1 MSLRDK
7 KKYPSPLPSPTRGEG
22 TFLSP
27 LPRQEGIKGRVKNL
41 KTLSSPEL
49 EAFLTSLGM
58 KKYRANQVYQWLYQ
72 KGADSFDEM
81 TNLSKEERH
90 ILNEKAYIS
99 SLKLVRSQRSS
110 DGTEKYLFELEDKNR
125 IESVL
130 IPDEDRLTLCISTQV
145 GCAMGCRF
153 CLTGKGG
160 LKRNLGGYEIVD
172 QVIAV
177 RKLLSKR
184 ITNIVLMGMGEPLAN
199 YDNTI
204 SALKILLDERA
215 LNFSNR
221 KITLSSA
228 GLIPQIDKLGKERIT
243 INLAIS
249 LNATTDD
256 VRDMIMPIN
265 KKYPI
270 KELLDCCKRFPL
282 PKRRRITFEYVMLKD
297 INDTKEDAERLCKL
311 LKGIPCKVNL
321 IPFNEYSGCEFKKP
335 DDAVVERFREI
346 LIGHHIM
353 AITRKSKGAEI
364 SAACGQLRGEI
375 KNPC

>member
-1 MSLRDK
+1 M
-7 KKYPSPLPSPTRGEG
+7 
-22 TFLSP
+22 
-27 LPRQEGIKGRVKNL
+27 IKKNL
-41 KTLSSPEL
+41 KTFSLTEL
-49 EAFLTSLGM
+49 EDFLTSLGM
-58 KKYRANQVYQWLYQ
+58 KKYRVSQVYQWLYQ
-72 KGADSFDEM
+72 KGAASFDEM
-81 TNLSKEERH
+81 TNLSKEERQS
-90 ILNEKAYIS
+90 LNEKAYIS
-99 SLKLVRSQRSS
+99 SLKLVKRQTAS
-110 DGTEKYLFELEDKNR
+110 DGTEKYLFELEDGNR

-130 IPDEDRLTLCISTQV
+130 IPDEERLTLCISTQV

-160 LKRNLGGYEIVD
+160 LKRNLEAHEIVD

-177 RKLLSKR
+177 RRLLSKR

-204 SALKILLDERA
+204 NALKILFDEKA

-221 KITLSSA
+221 KITLSTA
-228 GLIPQIDKLGKERIT
+228 GLIPQIDKLGKEGIT

-249 LNATTDD
+249 LNAATDD
-256 VRDMIMPIN
+256 VRNKIMPIN

-270 KELLDCCKRFPL
+270 KELIAACKRFPL
-282 PKRRRITFEYVMLKD
+282 PKRRRITFEYVMLKN

-321 IPFNEYSGCEFKKP
+321 IPFNEYEGSEFKKP
-335 DDAVVERFREI
+335 DDNNVERFRGI
-346 LIGHHIM
+346 LMDRRIM

-364 SAACGQLRGEI
+364 SAACGQLNGG
-375 KNPC
+375 N

>member
-1 MSLRDK
+1 M
-7 KKYPSPLPSPTRGEG
+7 
-22 TFLSP
+22 
-27 LPRQEGIKGRVKNL
+27 IKKNL
-41 KTLSSPEL
+41 KTFSLTEL
-49 EAFLTSLGM
+49 EDFLTSLGM
-58 KKYRANQVYQWLYQ
+58 KKYRVSQVYQWLYQ
-72 KGADSFDEM
+72 KGAASFDEM
-81 TNLSKEERH
+81 TNLSKEERQS
-90 ILNEKAYIS
+90 LNEKAYIS
-99 SLKLVRSQRSS
+99 SLKLVKRQTAS
-110 DGTEKYLFELEDKNR
+110 DGTEKYLFELEDGNR

-130 IPDEDRLTLCISTQV
+130 IPDKERLTLCISTQV

-160 LKRNLGGYEIVD
+160 LKRNLEAHEIVD

-177 RKLLSKR
+177 RRLLSKR

-204 SALKILLDERA
+204 NALKILFDEKA

-221 KITLSSA
+221 KITLSTA
-228 GLIPQIDKLGKERIT
+228 GLIPQIDKLGKEGIT

-249 LNATTDD
+249 LNAATDD
-256 VRDMIMPIN
+256 VRNKIMPIN

-270 KELLDCCKRFPL
+270 KELIAACKRFPL
-282 PKRRRITFEYVMLKD
+282 PKRRRITFEYVMLKN

-321 IPFNEYSGCEFKKP
+321 IPFNEYEGSEFKKP
-335 DDAVVERFREI
+335 DDNNVERFRGI
-346 LIGHHIM
+346 LMDRHIM

-364 SAACGQLRGEI
+364 SAACGQLRG
-375 KNPC
+375 

>member
-1 MSLRDK
+1 M
-7 KKYPSPLPSPTRGEG
+7 
-22 TFLSP
+22 
-27 LPRQEGIKGRVKNL
+27 IKKNL
-41 KTLSSPEL
+41 KTFSLTEL
-49 EAFLTSLGM
+49 EDFLTSLGM
-58 KKYRANQVYQWLYQ
+58 KKYRVSQVYQWLYQ
-72 KGADSFDEM
+72 KGAASFDEM
-81 TNLSKEERH
+81 TNLSKEERQS
-90 ILNEKAYIS
+90 LNEKAYIS
-99 SLKLVRSQRSS
+99 SLKLVKRQTAS
-110 DGTEKYLFELEDKNR
+110 DGTEKYLFELEDGNR

-130 IPDEDRLTLCISTQV
+130 IPDEERLTLCISTQA

-160 LKRNLGGYEIVD
+160 LKRNLEAHEIVD

-177 RKLLSKR
+177 RRLLSKR

-204 SALKILLDERA
+204 SALKILLDEKA

-221 KITLSSA
+221 KITLSTA
-228 GLIPQIDKLGKERIT
+228 GLIPQIDKLGKEGIT

-249 LNATTDD
+249 LNAATDD
-256 VRDMIMPIN
+256 VRNKIMPVN

-270 KELLDCCKRFPL
+270 KELIAACKRFPL
-282 PKRRRITFEYVMLKD
+282 PKRRRITFEYVMLKN

-321 IPFNEYSGCEFKKP
+321 IPFNEYEGSEFKKP
-335 DDAVVERFREI
+335 DNNNVERFRGI
-346 LIGHHIM
+346 LMDRHIM

-364 SAACGQLRGEI
+364 SAACGQLKGG
-375 KNPC
+375 N

>member
-1 MSLRDK
+1 MTKR
-7 KKYPSPLPSPTRGEG
+7 
-22 TFLSP
+22 
-27 LPRQEGIKGRVKNL
+27 NL
-41 KTLSSPEL
+41 KSLSQAEL
-49 EAFLTSLGM
+49 EAFLNSLGM

-72 KGADSFDEM
+72 KGAASFDEM
-81 TNLSKEERH
+81 TNLSKEERQS
-90 ILNEKAYIS
+90 LNEKTYIS
-99 SLKLVRSQRSS
+99 SLVLIKRQTAS
-110 DGTEKYLFELEDKNR
+110 DGTEKYLFELEDRNR

-130 IPDEDRLTLCISTQV
+130 IPDEERLTLCISTQV

-160 LKRNLGGYEIVD
+160 LKRNLEAHEIVD

-177 RKLLSKR
+177 RRLLSKR

-204 SALKILLDERA
+204 NALKILLDEKA

-221 KITLSSA
+221 KVTLSTA
-228 GLIPQIDKLGKERIT
+228 GLIPQIDRLGKEGIK

-256 VRDMIMPIN
+256 IRNKIMPIN

-270 KELLDCCKRFPL
+270 KELIAACKRFPL

-335 DDAVVERFREI
+335 DDNNVERFREI
-346 LIGHHIM
+346 LIGRHIM
-353 AITRKSKGAEI
+353 TITRKSKGAEI
-364 SAACGQLRGEI
+364 SAACGQLRGS
-375 KNPC
+375 N

>member
-1 MSLRDK
+1 M
-7 KKYPSPLPSPTRGEG
+7 
-22 TFLSP
+22 
-27 LPRQEGIKGRVKNL
+27 KNL

-90 ILNEKAYIS
+90 VLNEKAYIS

-160 LKRNLGGYEIVD
+160 LKRNLEAYEIVD
-172 QVIAV
+172 QVISV
-177 RKLLSKR
+177 RRLLSNPPLIPPLVRGDTGGLR

-204 SALKILLDERA
+204 SALKILLDEKA
-215 LNFSNR
+215 LNFSSR
-221 KITLSSA
+221 KVTLSTA
-228 GLIPQIDKLGKERIT
+228 GLIPQMEMLGKEGIT
-243 INLAIS
+243 VNLAIS
-249 LNATTDD
+249 LSAVTDEI
-256 VRDMIMPIN
+256 RNKIMPIN

-270 KELLDCCKRFPL
+270 KELISACKRFPL
-282 PKRRRITFEYVMLKD
+282 PKRRRITFEYVMMKGM
-297 INDTKEDAERLCKL
+297 NDTEDDARKLCRL
-311 LKGIPCKVNL
+311 LKGIPCKINL
-321 IPFNEYSGCEFKKP
+321 IPFNEYSGCEFKRP
-335 DDAVVERFREI
+335 DDATVERFRKV
-346 LIGHHIM
+346 LIGHHLM
-353 AITRKSKGAEI
+353 AIIRKSKGAEI
-364 SAACGQLRGEI
+364 LAACGQLRGS
-375 KNPC
+375 N